1 MKMVSIYKQEFKTIL
16 FSLLQS
22 NMVYVKDT
30 IGEGKTDIEQW

>member
-1 MKMVSIYKQEFKTIL
+1 MNLVSIYKQEFKIIH

-30 IGEGKTDIEQW
+30 IGEGKTDIKQW